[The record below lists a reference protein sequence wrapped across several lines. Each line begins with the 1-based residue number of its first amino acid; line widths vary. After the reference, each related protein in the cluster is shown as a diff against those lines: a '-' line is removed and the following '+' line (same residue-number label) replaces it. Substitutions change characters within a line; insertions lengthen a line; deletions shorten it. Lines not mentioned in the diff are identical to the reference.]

1 MCGRLNTTDDPAVQK
16 LMSLLGVPLWPEPR
30 LSNRFTRA
38 TDIVTIIREN
48 NGQRQL
54 DQAIWWLLLDRTPNG
69 LSPSKYTSFNTR
81 YDKLN
86 VPRSAGYQSFRTAR
100 CVILAKGF
108 GETEFVNK
116 KPIHYHD
123 MEAVEDEALAFAG
136 LYKEWIHPLTGE
148 LVLSCSI
155 ITLPPHEKLKH
166 IHSKS
171 MPLILPQQDNS
182 IDLWLDGSVN
192 QVEFLEYLLQPHLPQ
207 DLIAYP
213 IDKPSTHN
221 KIGEFTLIPADAA

>member
-1 MCGRLNTTDDPAVQK
+1 MG
-16 LMSLLGVPLWPEPR
+16 LLGIPLWPEPR

-38 TDIVTIIREN
+38 TDKITIIREDH
-48 NGQRQL
+48 GQRQV
-54 DQAIWWLLLDRTPNG
+54 DQAIWWLLLNRNNDG

-86 VPRSAGYQSFRTAR
+86 VPRSAGYKPFRQSR

-123 MEAVEDEALAFAG
+123 IEAIEGEALAFAG
-136 LYKEWIHPLTGE
+136 LYKEWVHPLTGMQ
-148 LVLSCSI
+148 VLSCSI
-155 ITLPPHEKLKH
+155 ITLPPHDKLKH

-171 MPLILPQQDNS
+171 MPLILPQNDAS
-182 IDLWLDGSVN
+182 IDLWLDNSKHKVDM
-192 QVEFLEYLLQPHLPQ
+192 LEYLLRPFLPQ
-207 DLIAYP
+207 NIIAYP
-213 IDKPSTHN
+213 IDKPSTYN
-221 KIGEFTLIPADAA
+221 PIGESIVIPADVA